1 MRTEPISE
9 LFSAVVQVVIFTLI
23 PFIVWLITARKKESF
38 FSWIGLKKIHSDKKK
53 CLKTAVIA
61 FLICEI
67 AGQIV
72 TRTILKADWNQS
84 AGAGMGIKGLPS
96 AIIYSYIH
104 TAFSEEILYRG
115 FIQKRLQSFLDF
127 KTATIIQA
135 FIFGLSHVVLTFN
148 QLTLLQGIGLLLY
161 PMIPGI
167 LIAYTNEKTADGS
180 ILPGWLIHGTLNI
193 ITHASQL

>member
-1 MRTEPISE
+1 
-9 LFSAVVQVVIFTLI
+9 
-23 PFIVWLITARKKESF
+23 
-38 FSWIGLKKIHSDKKK
+38 
-53 CLKTAVIA
+53 
-61 FLICEI
+61 
-67 AGQIV
+67 
-72 TRTILKADWNQS
+72 
-84 AGAGMGIKGLPS
+84 MGIKGLPS